1 MSDEPG
7 DSPEAF
13 LSARAAAKL
22 LGVKT
27 STLYAYVSRGQIQSV
42 AGQGRARRYRK
53 ADVLRLK
60 ARREG
65 RDRGAEIGSALR
77 WGEPVLDSSITEVR
91 PDGPYYRGQSAV
103 ALARDPEVC
112 FEQVAEL
119 LWTGSLPA
127 ERPEWPMPPYF
138 EASRDAAASAGPD
151 SPPLAW
157 LAVLVPTLASRD
169 AGRFERTPEAVLPR
183 ARSLIRALAEL
194 LGGGPGPES
203 LAESFL
209 WSATGRPRKHAP
221 ALDTLWTLW
230 ADHELNVSSFAARVA
245 ASANADLYS
254 CVSAGLAALSGPRHG
269 GACEQLHALLEEIK
283 RPARVPQVVNE
294 RRRRGEAIP
303 GFGHPLYPQ
312 GDPRALPM
320 LELAEEVGPRT
331 PWVALVRALVAE
343 LRERGQ
349 EPNVDCGT
357 VSLAAAL
364 GVPADK
370 VPGLIAIGRSAGWVA
385 HILEQYEAGFLIRP
399 RARFRPS

>member
-1 MSDEPG
+1 MTEPVPS
-7 DSPEAF
+7 SPEPF
-13 LSARAAAKL
+13 LSAREAAKL

-42 AGQGRARRYRK
+42 AGAGRARRYRK

-77 WGEPVLDSSITEVR
+77 WGEPVLDSAITEVR
-91 PDGPYYRGQSAV
+91 PDGPYYRGRSAV
-103 ALARDPEVC
+103 SLARDPDVC

-119 LWTGSLPA
+119 LWTGTLPV
-127 ERPEWPMPPYF
+127 ERPEWPMPPF
-138 EASRDAAASAGPD
+138 ADASRDAASGAALHA
-151 SPPLAW
+151 PPLAW
-157 LAVLVPTLASRD
+157 LAVLVPTLASWD
-169 AGRFERTPEAVLPR
+169 EGRFERTPEAVLPR

-194 LGGGPGPES
+194 LGGGHGPES

-245 ASANADLYS
+245 ASADADLYS
-254 CVSAGLAALSGPRHG
+254 CVSAGLAALSGPKHG

-283 RPARVPQVVNE
+283 RPQRVRQVVNE
-294 RRRRGEAIP
+294 RRRRGAAIP
-303 GFGHPLYPQ
+303 GFGHPLYPR

-320 LELAEEVGPRT
+320 LELAEEVGPRA
-331 PWVALVRALVAE
+331 PRVKLVRALVAE

-357 VSLAAAL
+357 VALAAAL
-364 GVPADK
+364 GVPSDK
-370 VPGLIAIGRSAGWVA
+370 VPGLIAVGRCAGWVA
-385 HILEQYEAGFLIRP
+385 HILEQYAAGFLIRP